1 MFPSRSHQ
9 SGFGLPMALFVIT
22 ILGVVIA
29 TMSSVQ
35 EDSGASGALQVN
47 AHRALFA
54 AESGAEASLNLLLPP
69 DGSPG
74 QACTVTP
81 YYSHNFT
88 VSGLRNCRVTVSCS
102 AITVNTDNYY
112 TLTSTGQC
120 GSNANAAQ
128 RVLEVR
134 AQ

>member
-1 MFPSRSHQ
+1 MSLNRRCQ

-29 TMSSVQ
+29 TMFSVQ
-35 EDSGASGALQVN
+35 EDSSASGALQVN

-74 QACTVTP
+74 RACSTSP
-81 YYSHNFT
+81 FYSHSFT
-88 VSGLRNCRVTVSCS
+88 VSGLRYCSVTVSCS
-102 AITVNTDNYY
+102 SITVNSDNYY
-112 TLTSTGQC
+112 SLTSTGQC